1 MKLEQTIAIVTGSSS
16 GVGAATAANRCS
28 RGKVVVNYVSKDQAA
43 ELVAEECRALGGEA
57 VVCKG
62 DVSDDAACQ
71 QLVQTATEH
80 FGGQIAS
87 SITQGLR
94 NLMLTSTWRV

>member
-16 GVGAATAANRCS
+16 GVGAATARQIAAAG
-28 RGKVVVNYVSKDQAA
+28 GKVVVNYVSKDQAA

-62 DVSDDAACQ
+62 DVRMTLPPAIGPDCYRALWWLELPHQ
-71 QLVQTATEH
+71 
-80 FGGQIAS
+80 
-87 SITQGLR
+87 
-94 NLMLTSTWRV
+94 

>member
-16 GVGAATAANRCS
+16 GVGAATAKQIAAAG
-28 RGKVVVNYVSKDQAA
+28 GKVVINYASKDQAA
-43 ELVAEECRALGGEA
+43 KDVAEECRALGGET

-71 QLVQTATEH
+71 QLVRLL
-80 FGGQIAS
+80 S
-87 SITQGLR
+87 N
-94 NLMLTSTWRV
+94 NLAA